1 MNKFPEWTKIVTYFV
16 LACIIFIVLCYGIIH
31 IIAYFK
37 IETSAVLAISMVVGS
52 VLAYYNI
59 KTNQK
64 IARQEA
70 MLDFVNDYNNSV
82 LVSKGHEVIRN
93 EAIPI
98 EACLEKG
105 EARDCVLSLL
115 NRFEILAVG
124 LDAGIYD
131 PKMAVTIF
139 SMEIHET
146 WDYAEP
152 IIEHIQKT
160 EDVDSFSNIKKMIDR
175 YFSKGN

>member
-1 MNKFPEWTKIVTYFV
+1 MNKFPEWTKIVAYFV
-16 LACIIFIVLCYGIIH
+16 LAPIIFIVLFY
-31 IIAYFK
+31 IATHVTIFLK
-37 IETSAVLAISMVVGS
+37 IETSAVLAVSIIIGS
-52 VLAYYNI
+52 GLAYYNI
-59 KTNQK
+59 KTNQR
-64 IARQEA
+64 IARQQA

-82 LVSKGHEVIRN
+82 LVSKGHKIIRN
-93 EAIPI
+93 QATPI
-98 EACLEKG
+98 EIYSETG
-105 EARDCVLSLL
+105 EARDCFLSLM